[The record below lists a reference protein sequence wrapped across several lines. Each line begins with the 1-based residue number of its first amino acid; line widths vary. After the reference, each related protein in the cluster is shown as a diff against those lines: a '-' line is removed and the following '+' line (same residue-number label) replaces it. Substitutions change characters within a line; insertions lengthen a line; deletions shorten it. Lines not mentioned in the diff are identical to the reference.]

1 MPKNRVHR
9 INSRQD
15 EDDFVSTED
24 YADLTNPDDDVS
36 SSMKPGA
43 VSVGDITTRPGR
55 SSTSPTAGQLV
66 GDSVLL
72 VTYPAD
78 GTSLEPQIVAFLA
91 PDDDEQQVE
100 ARIAQKAEEL
110 MRRQMEEGEVIVASE
125 VKDDDSTRACCGLQ
139 KRTLVVLVIVLAL
152 LLIVDW
158 RCRARSNC
166 ALTSSNSYHCAN
178 ASSYYGS
185 TNTSSDAW

>member
-55 SSTSPTAGQLV
+55 SSTSLTAWQLV
-66 GDSVLL
+66 GDFVLA
-72 VTYPAD
+72 TDPA
-78 GTSLEPQIVAFLA
+78 GTPLEPQIVAFLA